1 MIGGLILA
9 AGAGRRF
16 GGPKQL
22 ATIDGESLV
31 ERAVRQMTAAGGL
44 DEIVLV
50 LGAAAEQITQ
60 GDRSLRGARIVV
72 CADWAEG
79 QAASL
84 RCGIAALGA
93 VEAVVVTLAD
103 QPLVG
108 TAAIER
114 VLGARRAGSAAV
126 RATYGGVA
134 GHPVLLE
141 SRILPDVLELR
152 GDVGARAVL
161 KGEDVAEI
169 ACDDVGAPQD
179 VDTPADL
186 AAVRAAQGVPGGS

>member
-31 ERAVRQMTAAGGL
+31 ERAVRQMAAAAGI
-44 DEIVLV
+44 DQIVLV
-50 LGAAAEQITQ
+50 LGAAAEQIMH
-60 GDRSLRGARIVV
+60 GGLSLRGARVVV

-84 RCGIAALGA
+84 RCGIAALGNVDA
-93 VEAVVVTLAD
+93 VLVTLAD

-141 SRILPDVLELR
+141 SRILAAVMELR

-161 KGEDVAEI
+161 KDSDVVEVP
-169 ACDDVGAPQD
+169 CDDVAAPQD

-186 AAVRAAQGVPGGS
+186 AAVHAAQEALGSS